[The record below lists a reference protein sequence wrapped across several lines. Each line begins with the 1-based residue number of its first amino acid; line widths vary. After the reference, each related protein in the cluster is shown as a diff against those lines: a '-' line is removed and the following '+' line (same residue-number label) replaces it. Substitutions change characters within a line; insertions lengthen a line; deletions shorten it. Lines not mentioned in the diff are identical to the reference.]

1 MHDDDKGDDDD
12 DDEEEEEGVSD
23 INDGVDDE
31 QGSSGVVTDVGVV
44 IFVS

>member
-1 MHDDDKGDDDD
+1 VHDDDKGDDDD
-12 DDEEEEEGVSD
+12 EDDEEEEGVSD

-31 QGSSGVVTDVGVV
+31 QGSSGVVTDGVGV